1 MKESY
6 TMAPVPLIEIRN
18 LTVGYDENII
28 LRNVSLTVLSNDF
41 IGIIGPNGGG
51 KTTLLKAI
59 LGLLKPVQGEVAFH
73 PSMSEGNHHRIGY
86 LPQINQIDRKFP
98 ISVTDVVKSG
108 LMSKN
113 RLLGRYKTAEVEF
126 AYALM
131 EEMGIAGL
139 RNKAIGELS
148 GGQIQRTLLCRA
160 LVNKPRLLV
169 LDEPNTYVD
178 NRFEKEL
185 YEKLRKL
192 NENIAILL
200 VSHDL
205 GTISTYVKSIACVNH
220 SLHYHPGNRITP
232 ELLEAYE
239 CPIQIITHGPVPHT
253 VLHQHEQ

>member
-1 MKESY
+1 MLKNLRY
-6 TMAPVPLIEIRN
+6 MVPLIDIRN

-28 LRNVSLTVLSNDF
+28 LTDVSLTIHDSDF
-41 IGIIGPNGGG
+41 IGVIGPNGGG

-59 LGLLKPVQGEVAFH
+59 LGLLTPVRGEVVFH
-73 PSMSEGNHHRIGY
+73 DCMTEGNHHRIGY
-86 LPQINQIDRKFP
+86 LPQINNIDRKFP
-98 ISVTDVVKSG
+98 ISVSEVVSSG
-108 LMSKN
+108 LMSRKKII
-113 RLLGRYKTAEVEF
+113 RQYEKEDLKF
-126 AYALM
+126 AGELM
-131 EEMGIAGL
+131 NQMGIYEI

-148 GGQIQRTLLCRA
+148 GGQIQRALLCRA
-160 LVNKPRLLV
+160 LVNRPKLLV

-192 NENIAILL
+192 NEDIAILL

-220 SLHYHPGNRITP
+220 SLHYHPGNKITP
-232 ELLEAYE
+232 ELMEAYE
-239 CPIQIITHGPVPHT
+239 CPIQIITHGKIPHT